1 MLSQFEVVSRD
12 GELDRRSDNKVVKA
26 MNKFNRS
33 VHSAV
38 PLGKVERG
46 GNAACSVKLGMFLGP
61 AKILDKFR
69 PSHTKTQSTEE
80 PIMVLANVRDDGA
93 DIAGID
99 EALPADQSLSFG
111 LFHFGIIQ
119 YTCSPLLLDGNVKGR
134 LLTVRFRTVPV
145 DTVQNNHSW
154 NVANVATVDSI
165 QIQIE
170 RFDEFD
176 FNHASCSRWN

>member
-1 MLSQFEVVSRD
+1 MFSQFKVVSGE
-12 GELDRRSDNKVVKA
+12 GELDRRGNNKVVKA

-38 PLGKVERG
+38 PLGKVERRG
-46 GNAACSVKLGMFLGP
+46 YACCSVKLGMFLGS
-61 AKILDKFR
+61 AKILDELR
-69 PSHTKTQSTEE
+69 PSHTETQSTEE

-99 EALPADQSLSFG
+99 EALPADQSLFFR

-119 YTCSPLLLDGNVKGR
+119 NTCSPLLLDGNVKGR

-154 NVANVATVDSI
+154 NVATVDGI

-176 FNHASCSRWN
+176 FNHAPCSRWN